1 MCGGMRWKL
10 EGSVVFCEC
19 QFNVVGAFV
28 VNDVQLR
35 CVSVL
40 LQLFIC
46 TFPCI
51 TYRTTL
57 SIWNSCCGDG
67 VVAVKQKNVF
77 VSTARWDGETAVSV
91 RI

>member
-1 MCGGMRWKL
+1 LNCTLGCNTLVDVGRNAL
-10 EGSVVFCEC
+10 EGDVVFCEC

-46 TFPCI
+46 TFSFSHIVRPCLFGI
-51 TYRTTL
+51 A
-57 SIWNSCCGDG
+57 
-67 VVAVKQKNVF
+67 VVGMAL
-77 VSTARWDGETAVSV
+77 
-91 RI
+91 